1 MLIFVDKN
9 LQKTVFLH
17 VPKCSGEYFRK
28 EIVKNFEI
36 INEEKIKVFHE
47 THFKDLKLNA
57 FSAFERVVKMI
68 DTEYSISKYG
78 PDEHKMFSTYVL
90 YKNVVNF
97 LNPSEYK
104 FIAFVRN
111 PYQRYISIYF
121 HYNNQDVYT
130 IEQLK
135 TKSIQ
140 ECIAETREKFNTFM
154 RNNYKLIDTEP
165 HQDILMFDRQYKFL
179 VDENGNLPSNMV
191 VHKLE
196 DSLPEMFSSFN
207 NFNIKNYNLDDYY
220 DVDTKELVYQTYI
233 KDFELFG
240 YDK

>member
-1 MLIFVDKN
+1 MKKQFFQRI
-9 LQKTVFLH
+9 QKIVFLH
-17 VPKCSGEYFRK
+17 IPKCSGEYFRK

-36 INEEKIKVFHE
+36 INEEKVKVFHE

-57 FSAFERVVKMI
+57 FSAFERITKMI

-78 PDEHKMFSTYVL
+78 PEQFKLFSTYVL
-90 YKNVVNF
+90 YKNIIHF
-97 LNPSEYK
+97 LDPIEYT

-135 TKSIQ
+135 TKTIQ
-140 ECIAETREKFNTFM
+140 ECISETRQQFNTFI
-154 RNNYKLIDTEP
+154 RNNYKLVDTEP
-165 HQDILMFDRQYKFL
+165 HQDILMFDRQYVFL
-179 VDENGNLPSNMV
+179 IDENGNLPSNMRV
-191 VHKLE
+191 YKLE
-196 DSLPEMFSSFN
+196 DNLPEIFGSFN
-207 NFNIKNYNLDDYY
+207 DFNIKNYNLDEYY
-220 DVDTKELVYQTYI
+220 DLDTKEIVYELYK

>member
-1 MLIFVDKN
+1 MLIFTDKN
-9 LQKTVFLH
+9 SRFVFLH
-17 VPKCSGEYFRK
+17 IPKCSGEYFRR

-36 INEEKIKVFHE
+36 INEEKMKVLHKN
-47 THFKDLKLNA
+47 HFTNMKLNA
-57 FSAFERVVKMI
+57 FSAFDRVIKMI

-90 YKNVVNF
+90 YKNVVQF
-97 LNPSEYK
+97 LDPSEYT

-111 PYQRYISIYF
+111 PFQRFISIYF

-140 ECIAETREKFNTFM
+140 ECISETRQQFNTFI
-154 RNNYKLIDTEP
+154 RNNYKLVDTEP
-165 HQDILMFDRQYKFL
+165 HQDIVMFDRQYVFL
-179 VDENGNLPSNMV
+179 VDENGNLPSNMRIY
-191 VHKLE
+191 KLE
-196 DSLPEMFSSFN
+196 ENLPEMFSSFTD
-207 NFNIKNYNLDDYY
+207 FNIKNYTLDDYY
-220 DVDTKELVYQTYI
+220 DLDTKEIIYNLYK

-240 YDK
+240 YQP

>member
-1 MLIFVDKN
+1 MLIFIDKN
-9 LQKTVFLH
+9 SQKTVFLH
-17 VPKCSGEYFRK
+17 LPKCSGEYFRK
-28 EIVKNFEI
+28 EIVKSFEI
-36 INEEKIKVFHE
+36 INEEKVKVFHE

-57 FSAFERVVKMI
+57 FSAFERITKMI

-78 PDEHKMFSTYVL
+78 PEQFKLFSTYVL
-90 YKNVVNF
+90 YKNIIHF
-97 LNPSEYK
+97 LDPSEYK

-135 TKSIQ
+135 TKTIQ
-140 ECIAETREKFNTFM
+140 ECIAETREKFNTFI
-154 RNNYKLIDTEP
+154 RNNCKLIDTEP
-165 HQDILMFDRQYKFL
+165 HQDILMFDRQHVFL

-191 VHKLE
+191 IYKLE
-196 DSLPEMFSSFN
+196 ENLPEIFSSFN

-220 DVDTKELVYQTYI
+220 DLDTKELVYQGYI

>member
-1 MLIFVDKN
+1 MLIFIDKD

-17 VPKCSGEYFRK
+17 LPKCSGEYFRK
-28 EIVKNFEI
+28 EIVNTFEI
-36 INEEKIKVFHE
+36 INEEKIKVFHKP
-47 THFKDLKLNA
+47 HFKDLKLNA
-57 FSAFERVVKMI
+57 FSAFERIIKMI

-90 YKNVVNF
+90 YKNVINF
-97 LNPSEYK
+97 LDPSEYK

-135 TKSIQ
+135 TKTIQ
-140 ECIAETREKFNTFM
+140 DCIAETREKFNTFI
-154 RNNYKLIDTEP
+154 RNNYGLGYTEP
-165 HQDILMFDRQYKFL
+165 HQDILMFDRQHVFL
-179 VDENGNLPSNMV
+179 TDKNGNLPSNIV
-191 VHKLE
+191 IYKLE
-196 DSLPEMFSSFN
+196 DSLPEMFNSFI

-220 DVDTKELVYQTYI
+220 DLDTKELVYQTYK

-240 YDK
+240 YNK